1 MTSRSVQ
8 DLSSQG
14 PEIPNCRLRCTGGGE
29 DEGFPSPHHIR
40 GQRKHQV
47 QVQPHCAFN
56 YERCKMMHYK
66 TWKLLYTKSNL

>member
-14 PEIPNCRLRCTGGGE
+14 PEIPNCRLRYIGGGE
-29 DEGFPSPHHIR
+29 DKGFLPTHHIQ
-40 GQRKHQV
+40 GQRTQV
-47 QVQPHCAFN
+47 QVQPQCAFN